1 MLTGL
6 TSLLYGLIS
15 LIGVVAGITV
25 HEFSHALSA
34 DLLGDP
40 TPRYNGRLTLNPL
53 AHLDPLG
60 GMMILMSSLSGFGFG
75 WGKPVPVNPINL
87 HFGPRVG
94 MALTALAGP
103 FSNLLLATLV
113 AAPIRIANTLRVPLP
128 YMLSLIL
135 VIIATVNVS
144 LALFNLLPFAPLDG
158 FSVLRGVFSLIRT
171 DWAYRIGSFLD
182 RVEPYGPIIL
192 LLLFA
197 TGWILPFSLLGVLL
211 QPLITLL
218 MRTMIGS

>member
-34 DLLGDP
+34 DILGDP

-75 WGKPVPVNPINL
+75 WGKPVPVNPVNL
-87 HFGPRVG
+87 RFGPRVG
-94 MALTALAGP
+94 MALTAFAGP
-103 FSNLLLATLV
+103 FSNLVLATLAV
-113 AAPIRIANTLRVPLP
+113 APIRIAHTLRVSLP

-135 VIIATVNVS
+135 TIIATVNVS

-197 TGWILPFSLLGVLL
+197 TGWILPFSLIGVLL
-211 QPLITLL
+211 KPLITLL
-218 MRTMIGS
+218 MRAILGL